1 MPESDLIEIRVSRV
15 IPSEKWRI
23 IRLIT
28 KVWEFPSYMPNVKE
42 ASVIQKSRNK
52 IKTKWLIQVDK
63 VPISW
68 VEEDTLDFDKN
79 VIYFRAIEGDLEEF
93 RGEWTFKDHP
103 EGTEVLV
110 NVFLRV
116 GIPAIKEFVDV
127 YIEKLVTRN
136 FEAIL
141 EALERRLISMRYLS
155 FKHGDTEKIA
165 GFGIIGHLYNY
176 YHLLEC
182 FKTLNPTAR
191 IPSREFLSQLFGLS
205 PSFKL
210 YDILNFKS
218 KTEQTVNGCFIVAT
232 FIPDMIEKDIW
243 MIFAKVVRACKLAE
257 KYGVGIVTLG
267 GFTSIVAERIGQ
279 EIAKEVDVAVTSGN
293 TFTAA
298 MAIEGASKAA
308 KLLNLDLA
316 RLKATI
322 VGGTGDIGSGCA
334 RVLADKVKQLTI
346 TGRTKVNLRRLSK
359 ELSKKHKAKII
370 ATTNNEAAV
379 RDADIVIAAASATA
393 SILKIDWFKPG
404 SIICDVGYP
413 KNISY
418 TPTTRQDILIFSG
431 GLTKSP
437 TPVNFPINIGLPTTD
452 TLYGCFAEAVILA
465 LEKRYENFSFGRG
478 NITTEKIEEIR
489 NLGKKHGFELA
500 DFYWGD
506 KLVDTPIINKVKESV
521 NT

>member
-1 MPESDLIEIRVSRV
+1 MPKSDLIEIRVSRV

-63 VPISW
+63 IPISW
-68 VEEDTLDFDKN
+68 VEEDTLLLEQGTIQFEA
-79 VIYFRAIEGDLEEF
+79 VEGDLQEF
-93 RGEWTFKDHP
+93 KGKWIFKDHP

-232 FIPDMIEKDIW
+232 FIPDMIEEDIW

-298 MAIEGASKAA
+298 MAIDGVVKAA
-308 KLLNLDLA
+308 ELLNLDISA
-316 RLKATI
+316 AKVAI
-322 VGGTGDIGSGCA
+322 IGGTGDIGSACA
-334 RVLADKVKQLTI
+334 RVLTDKVKQLTI
-346 TGRTKVNLRRLSK
+346 TGRTKVNLRRLKK
-359 ELSKKHKAKII
+359 ELSRKRKANII

-393 SILKIDWFKPG
+393 SILKIEWFKPG

-413 KNISY
+413 KNVSY
-418 TPTTRQDILIFSG
+418 APTNREDILIFSG

-489 NLGKKHGFELA
+489 NLSKKHGFEVA

-506 KLVDTPIINKVKESV
+506 RLIDETIIGKIREVAKV
-521 NT
+521 